1 MKNGSPG
8 TADSMDY
15 FGAKSDIGVAYTTKD
30 HVVQLVDHSDK
41 PLRLIL
47 SLEKSMDHG
56 AYITPRLYIPKNMW
70 QQPNIRLPHLEIKVA
85 ACETLMNDLARLEKW
100 SQLDDLT
107 GSLKLLE
114 QFLDAVESLQN
125 NLSKKLKRE
134 SMDASTSGSV
144 VNGSDIA
151 SGVEASSGK
160 RTQSFMSWGSKL
172 SKSVERMNAFGLTR
186 TYVYGRKGWRE
197 KS

>member
-1 MKNGSPG
+1 MNRGSPG
-8 TADSMDY
+8 TNDSSSMDY

-30 HVVQLVDHSDK
+30 HIVQLVDHSDK

-47 SLEKSMDHG
+47 SLEKSMDQG
-56 AYITPRLYIPKNMW
+56 AYITPRLYIPKDMW

-114 QFLDAVESLQN
+114 HFLDAVESLQS

-134 SMDASTSGSV
+134 SMDASTGAGPV
-144 VNGSDIA
+144 MNGSDI
-151 SGVEASSGK
+151 GVNAEATGK

-172 SKSVERMNAFGLTR
+172 SKSVERMNAFGLNR
-186 TYVYGRKGWRE
+186 T
-197 KS
+197 